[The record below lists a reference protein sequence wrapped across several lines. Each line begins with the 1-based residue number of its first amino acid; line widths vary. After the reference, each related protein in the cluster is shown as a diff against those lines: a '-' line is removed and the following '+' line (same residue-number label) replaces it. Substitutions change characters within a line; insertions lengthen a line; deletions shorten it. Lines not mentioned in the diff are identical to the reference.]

1 MNKAA
6 KAKQRLQQRLVSLQH
21 RQSTCDEE
29 HRASYQRQIDQT
41 LKQIRELP
49 GHIAASRS
57 APLIVRANGQS
68 KECNS
73 SGDEISSDEDGYR
86 KTFCH
91 CGCEKYYVG
100 ETYCNV
106 LLNPNAAYGVSVA
119 GCRIHISQ
127 HCRIKNRQCT
137 GCAARAAATAEAAA
151 HPLEQSVPA
160 PTFTSGPL
168 SAIEQSVPAPVAA
181 SHHRD
186 DSRREDD
193 SWSSSVRSR
202 SRSRDRREVRGVPAP
217 APHRGDDSRRGGD
230 SRSSSARSRSR
241 SRDRREGRSVPVPAS
256 HRRDDSRRGGD
267 SWYSSTRSRS
277 RSRDRK

>member
-1 MNKAA
+1 MTKAA
-6 KAKQRLQQRLVSLQH
+6 KAKQRLQQQLASFQLRL
-21 RQSTCDEE
+21 STCSEE
-29 HRASYQRQIDQT
+29 NRASYIRLIDQT
-41 LKQIRELP
+41 LKRIRELP

-57 APLIVRANGQS
+57 APLIVRANDQS

-151 HPLEQSVPA
+151 HPLEQCVPA

-168 SAIEQSVPAPVAA
+168 SAIEQSVPAPA
-181 SHHRD
+181 
-186 DSRREDD
+186 
-193 SWSSSVRSR
+193 
-202 SRSRDRREVRGVPAP
+202 
-217 APHRGDDSRRGGD
+217 
-230 SRSSSARSRSR
+230 
-241 SRDRREGRSVPVPAS
+241 PVP
-256 HRRDDSRRGGD
+256 RLRDDSRRGVD
-267 SWYSSTRSRS
+267 SWSS
-277 RSRDRK
+277 